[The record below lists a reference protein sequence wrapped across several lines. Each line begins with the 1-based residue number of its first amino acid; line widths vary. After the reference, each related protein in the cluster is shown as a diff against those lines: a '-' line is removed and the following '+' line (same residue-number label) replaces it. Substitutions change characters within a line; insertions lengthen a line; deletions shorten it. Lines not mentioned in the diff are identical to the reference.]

1 MAIGKMIAK
10 NPQKLVP
17 LILVYTHTVLC
28 AKQCNCHIVGTT
40 EFQPLLV
47 YPETCVTLG
56 KLLYNFP
63 INKSLKNKKIQTK
76 SLVNTCKYLDQINR
90 TTHPIISLTR
100 LTFIKHLWKVKVSQF
115 SLLPSPNPTE
125 LTKSH

>member
-1 MAIGKMIAK
+1 MAIEKMIVK

-17 LILVYTHTVLC
+17 LILVYTYAVLC
-28 AKQCNCHIVGTT
+28 AKHCKCHIVGTT

-47 YPETCVTLG
+47 YLKTCVTLG

-63 INKSLKNKKIQTK
+63 INKSLKNNKIQTK
-76 SLVNTCKYLDQINR
+76 SLANICKYLDQINC
-90 TTHPIISLTR
+90 TTHPIISLTQ
-100 LTFIKHLWKVKVSQF
+100 LTFIKRLWKIKVSQF
-115 SLLPSPNPTE
+115 FLLPSPNPTE

>member
-10 NPQKLVP
+10 NPQQSVP
-17 LILVYTHTVLC
+17 LILVYTYTVLC
-28 AKQCNCHIVGTT
+28 AKHSKCHIVGTT
-40 EFQPLLV
+40 EFQPLMV

-56 KLLYNFP
+56 KLLCNFP

-76 SLVNTCKYLDQINR
+76 SLVNICKYLDQINC
-90 TTHPIISLTR
+90 TAHPIISLTQ
-100 LTFIKHLWKVKVSQF
+100 LTFIKHLWKVKLSQF